1 MLLPAIIVLFMI
13 GWYISVMCNDKQV
26 GKKQERQSKRDN
38 VSILPILFEE
48 NKEITN

>member
-1 MLLPAIIVLFMI
+1 MLLPALIVLFMI

-26 GKKQERQSKRDN
+26 SKKQERQFKRDN

-48 NKEITN
+48 NKEIIN